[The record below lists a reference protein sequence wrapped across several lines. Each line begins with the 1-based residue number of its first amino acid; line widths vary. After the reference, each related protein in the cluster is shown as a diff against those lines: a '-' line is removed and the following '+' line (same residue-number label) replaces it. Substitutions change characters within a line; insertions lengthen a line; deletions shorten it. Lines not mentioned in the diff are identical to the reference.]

1 MAEDW
6 RSDLEVWLAPFLWA
20 LRHKTRMRVTVVP
33 ASPVPLTVCAALLV
47 SPPVELIATVGAIG
61 SRL

>member
-33 ASPVPLTVCAALLV
+33 ASPVPLTALLLPTLPAA
-47 SPPVELIATVGAIG
+47 SASLAT
-61 SRL
+61 RLCTP